1 MNICV
6 QILRYFLLLC
16 TFLWRSWNMSYMRPQ
31 NGPMSL
37 YVLSY
42 MRPQNGPMTLYYC
55 LIWGLR
61 TVQWPCTI
69 VLYEASERSN
79 DLVRI
84 VLYEVPERSNDLVRI
99 VCTEWFYKRSLAN
112 MSPLISTND
121 ILRVTIR
128 ATSRVFSDWRFE
140 DTVAFWRLT
149 YLQELLHKI
158 HLICSF
164 LRNLCFPC
172 IISKPDLLKIE
183 CMWRRTFETYL

>member
-61 TVQWPCTI
+61 TVQWPCTYCLI
-69 VLYEASERSN
+69 WGPRTVQWPCTYCFIWGSRTVQWPCTYCLYWMVLQTIFSKHVTSDLYKRYLKSN
-79 DLVRI
+79 DK
-84 VLYEVPERSNDLVRI
+84 SDLSSFQ
-99 VCTEWFYKRSLAN
+99 WLA
-112 MSPLISTND
+112 IRRYGG
-121 ILRVTIR
+121 ILTPHLSSR
-128 ATSRVFSDWRFE
+128 ATS
-140 DTVAFWRLT
+140 
-149 YLQELLHKI
+149 
-158 HLICSF
+158 
-164 LRNLCFPC
+164 
-172 IISKPDLLKIE
+172 
-183 CMWRRTFETYL
+183 

>member
-1 MNICV
+1 
-6 QILRYFLLLC
+6 
-16 TFLWRSWNMSYMRPQ
+16 
-31 NGPMSL
+31 
-37 YVLSY
+37 
-42 MRPQNGPMTLYYC
+42 MRPQNGPMTLY
-55 LIWGLR
+55 
-61 TVQWPCTI
+61 
-69 VLYEASERSN
+69 VLFYMRPQN
-79 DLVRI
+79 RPMT
-84 VLYEVPERSNDLVRI
+84 LYILSYMRPPEWSNDLVRI

-112 MSPLISTND
+112 MLPLISTND

-158 HLICSF
+158 HLICPF